1 MPTVTVE
8 LIDADGNITTQE
20 LQDWQVEILQQHN
33 VQFTEKEDRPV
44 EIPQDIQSILL
55 SIEQGEYEVPQYFI
69 DVEVV
74 NIKNGNITAERFRRQ
89 WNQGLTSGAIK
100 STIGTQIHTFNYSTQ
115 YGTFTTQAT
124 TEQEAQEQKEQFIQ
138 EQQAIEEQE
147 AQELQHHTPPITDPT
162 VRCYD
167 ITTLDE
173 NGQMITERKNLT
185 PIQANQNT
193 QNGLYQTDC
202 DMPLP
207 TLEQVRTHY
216 NWQPPIT
223 PPTTPPEEEENM
235 KINPCSVLI
244 KGQSF
249 EIEQGEIRGTV
260 ILEKVQGSWNPY
272 YNGAPLT
279 LVVQYSDINLDVA
292 LETPSTFSVT
302 FPQGFG
308 VETIQKIPIHRSVQF
323 DMASYKRVRIKIF
336 LWTSLENPVS
346 FADGIGFDLDAD
358 ENPIDILPPKP
369 CKKSD
374 NFLGTATGI
383 FAGLTGLSLLL
394 MGSKKFT

>member
-138 EQQAIEEQE
+138 EKQAIEQ
-147 AQELQHHTPPITDPT
+147 QELQEQQQQQPIE
-162 VRCYD
+162 VV
-167 ITTLDE
+167 
-173 NGQMITERKNLT
+173 
-185 PIQANQNT
+185 
-193 QNGLYQTDC
+193 
-202 DMPLP
+202 
-207 TLEQVRTHY
+207 EQVV
-216 NWQPPIT
+216 Q
-223 PPTTPPEEEENM
+223 EEQLPQEEIQNM
-235 KINPCSVLI
+235 EINPNSVLI
-244 KGQSF
+244 KGQCF

-260 ILEKVQGSWNPY
+260 ILEKVQGLWNPY
-272 YNGAPLT
+272 YNGIPLT
-279 LVVQYSDINLDVA
+279 LVVQYSDVNLDVA
-292 LETPSTFSVT
+292 LETPSTFSVS